1 MTPEEKSVIL
11 KKIGRMFP
19 VMNIID
25 CTDENGMV
33 IADVIADSSS
43 TTNPVYSRD
52 INKEYFGTFEI
63 GTSNVKVIN
72 IGKNY

>member
-25 CTDENGMV
+25 CTDENGM
-33 IADVIADSSS
+33 VIADSSS